1 MPLTAAAISAAIFGA
16 DPSLNGPSWPALVS
30 AVSVSLVA
38 WAPSVQLRGLVTG
51 TASPGGAV
59 TGKFRVLV
67 APIATLSSFGAVGL
81 LGPTAPRIAAAIGI
95 GTANALNS
103 SAEYRGASTGAVGT
117 DTSKVIQAP
126 SGILTGLVASNL
138 SGLGLSGPEASLL
151 AGGIGSGIALMVL
164 AGAGTGVA
172 TGAGSALAGA
182 GTSLSR
188 LR

>member
-16 DPSLNGPSWPALVS
+16 DPSLNGPSWPALVG
-30 AVSVSLVA
+30 AVSTSLVA
-38 WAPSVQLRGLVTG
+38 WAPSVQLQGIVTG

-59 TGKFRVLV
+59 TGKFRVSV
-67 APIATLSSFGAVGL
+67 APITTLSSFGAVGL

-95 GTANALNS
+95 GTANALNT
-103 SAEYRGASTGAVGT
+103 SAEYRGASTGAVGA
-117 DTSKVIQAP
+117 DVSKVKAAP
-126 SGILTGLVASNL
+126 GPVLTGLIAGNL

-151 AGGIGSGIALMVL
+151 AGAIGSGIALMVL
-164 AGAGTGVA
+164 AGQGTGTAV
-172 TGAGSALAGA
+172 GAGSALAGT